1 MTTWTRDPTI
11 RPAGADAAGVS
22 PAYHIVRHENV
33 NVYTRG
39 IVGVA
44 TLVGLVALGACGGD
58 EPAPAATGA
67 PAATPAAPE
76 ARAQLAALAAAAKD
90 RKLTALY
97 TWSASDRPDRAVVLT
112 SAADGSWRVDASQ
125 AALGGTADVSV
136 AQNRDGLF
144 QCALASADRPIQPT
158 CVRVAD
164 PDGRID
170 AGIDPRVQHLF
181 TDWRA
186 VLTDR
191 TAPLSVSTAKPLPG
205 VGGACFSVDST
216 TASVGSPLDAGIYCY
231 DADGTLTGAKVS
243 FGTLVLSGTPSAPPA
258 AITLPGPVVAEQ
270 PLGMA
275 APPTPSPSTSPSA

>member
-1 MTTWTRDPTI
+1 ML
-11 RPAGADAAGVS
+11 
-22 PAYHIVRHENV
+22 RHENV

-44 TLVGLVALGACGGD
+44 ALLGLVTLGACGAD
-58 EPAPAATGA
+58 EPAPALTGA
-67 PAATPAAPE
+67 TTPTPAAPE

-97 TWSASDRPDRAVVLT
+97 TWSASGWPDRTVVLT
-112 SAADGSWRVDASQ
+112 TATDGSWRVDATQ
-125 AALGGTADVSV
+125 TALGGTADVSV

-144 QCALASADRPIQPT
+144 QCALASAGRPIQPA

-164 PDGRID
+164 PDGRLE
-170 AGIDPRVQHLF
+170 ARNDPRVQHLF

-205 VGGACFSVDST
+205 VPGACYSVDST
-216 TASVGSPLDAGIYCY
+216 TASISAPLDPGIYCY

-243 FGTLVLSGTPSAPPA
+243 FGTLVLSGAPAAAPA
-258 AITLPGPVVAEQ
+258 AITLPGPVVGDQ

-275 APPTPSPSTSPSA
+275 APPSPTPTASPTA